1 MRSGEEDV
9 ASSSTGC
16 SSRLAEAEGVVRS
29 GLSVWT
35 TGEIGGASD
44 VDMVGMRWVWESYV

>member
-16 SSRLAEAEGVVRS
+16 SSWLAEAEGVVS
-29 GLSVWT
+29 SAFAVWT
-35 TGEIGGASD
+35 TGEIGGAFD
-44 VDMVGMRWVWESYV
+44 VDMVEMRCV